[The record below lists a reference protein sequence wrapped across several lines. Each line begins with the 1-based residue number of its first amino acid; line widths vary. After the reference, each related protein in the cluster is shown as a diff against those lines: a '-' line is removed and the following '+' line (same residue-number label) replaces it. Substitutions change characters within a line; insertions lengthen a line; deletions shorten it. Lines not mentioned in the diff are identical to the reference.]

1 MAEEGG
7 EVKQV
12 VKAARA
18 LEGKVSPP
26 GDKSISHR
34 AVILNGIARG
44 NAKVRN
50 FAKSADCLAT
60 VSCMRAL
67 GVKVEPLE
75 SDGLLVKGVGEKG
88 LREANDVLSVENSAT
103 TMRLLAGLL
112 AAQPFLSII
121 TGDESLRS
129 RPMDRVIQPL
139 RLMGAQIWGRNNDT
153 RAPLVIRGGQ
163 LHGIHYTLPVASA
176 QLKSALLLAALFTQ
190 GDTVLKEPMPS
201 RDHTERMLKAMGA
214 EIGVKGD
221 AISISPGHLKGV
233 DVTVPADIS
242 SAAFWLVAGAIHP
255 RAKIRLL
262 NIGINPTRSGILD
275 VLNSMGASLSLEN
288 RSVVSGEPIADLMV
302 QSSRLSGIEVGG
314 ELIPRVIDEIPLIA
328 LAASVAQGRTVI
340 RDAQELRVKE
350 TDRISATV
358 KELRKIGADVEEM
371 PDGMVIRGNKGLHG
385 AACDS
390 HGDHRLAMMLGVAAL
405 VAEGETEIDNAEAV
419 NISYP
424 RFWQDLK
431 RLSSGQSRN
440 RVGEG

>member
-1 MAEEGG
+1 MAEGG
-7 EVKQV
+7 EGVKQV

-34 AVILNGIARG
+34 AVILNGIAWG
-44 NAKVRN
+44 KAKVRN

-75 SDGLLVKGVGEKG
+75 SDGLLVKGAGKEG
-88 LREANDVLSVENSAT
+88 LREANDVLSAENSAT

-121 TGDESLRS
+121 SGDESLRS
-129 RPMDRVIQPL
+129 RPMDRVIRPL

-176 QLKSALLLAALFTQ
+176 QLKSALLLAALFAQ
-190 GDTVLKEPMPS
+190 GDTVLREPMPS

-221 AISISPGHLKGV
+221 AISISPSRLKAV
-233 DVTVPADIS
+233 DVIVPADIS

-255 RAKIRLL
+255 WAKIRLV
-262 NIGINPTRSGILD
+262 NIGVNPTRSGILD

-288 RSVVSGEPIADLMV
+288 RRVVSGEPVADLIV
-302 QSSRLSGIEVGG
+302 QSSRLSGMEVGG

-328 LAASVAQGRTVI
+328 LAASVAKGRTVI

-358 KELRKIGADVEEM
+358 RELRKIGADVEETS
-371 PDGMVIRGNKGLHG
+371 DGMVIRGKKRLHG
-385 AACDS
+385 AACES

-405 VAEGETEIDNAEAV
+405 LAEGESEIDNAEAV

-431 RLSSGQSRN
+431 RLSSSQSRN